1 VLPVEGSYAQLG
13 IILFLSPMR
22 LNFRFIIA
30 LVMAAIALIGY
41 FFNTSTNPV
50 TGEKQHVNMSA
61 SQEIALGLQA
71 APQMA
76 AEYGGESRDARA
88 VAAVQQV
95 GQRIVQ
101 ANQLDQKTE
110 YRYQFHL
117 LADDQTINAFALPGG
132 QVFIT
137 MGILKNL
144 KTEAEL
150 AGVLAHEVGHV
161 VGRHSAEQVS
171 KSQLTQ
177 TLSGAAAVAAYDPQN
192 PGSSVARAAA
202 AAMIA
207 KLITLRF
214 SRNDELGADDF
225 AVKFLPNAGYDPR
238 AMIGVMKMLESKSG
252 GGSPAEFMST
262 HPNPGNRIAELE
274 KDIQQAYPQGVPAG
288 LKQ

>member
-1 VLPVEGSYAQLG
+1 
-13 IILFLSPMR
+13 MR
-22 LNFRFIIA
+22 INLRFIIA

-41 FFNTSTNPV
+41 FFNTSVNPV

-61 SQEIALGLQA
+61 DQEIAIGLQA
-71 APQMA
+71 APQMEA
-76 AEYGGESRDARA
+76 QYGGESPDARA
-88 VAAVQQV
+88 TAAVQQV

-101 ANQLDQKTE
+101 ANQLDQKTK
-110 YRYQFHL
+110 YNYQFHL
-117 LADDQTINAFALPGG
+117 LADDQTVNAFALPGG

-144 KTEAEL
+144 KSEAEL
-150 AGVLAHEVGHV
+150 AGVLAHEIGHV

-177 TLSGAAAVAAYDPQN
+177 TLSGAAAVAAYDPDH
-192 PGSSVARAAA
+192 PGSSIARAAA

-207 KLITLRF
+207 KLISLRF

-225 AVKFLPNAGYDPR
+225 AVKFMPAAGYDPN
-238 AMIGVMKMLESKSG
+238 AMVGVMQMLDSKA
-252 GGSPAEFMST
+252 GGSNPPEFMST
-262 HPNPGNRIAELE
+262 HPNPGNRIEELQ
-274 KDIQQAYPQGVPAG
+274 KDIKQAYPQGVPAG

>member
-1 VLPVEGSYAQLG
+1 
-13 IILFLSPMR
+13 MR
-22 LNFRFIIA
+22 LNLRFIIA
-30 LVMAAIALIGY
+30 LVIAAVSLFGY

-61 SQEIALGLQA
+61 AQEIALGLQA

-76 AEYGGESRDARA
+76 AEYGGESPDARA
-88 VAAVQQV
+88 TAAVQQV
-95 GQRIVQ
+95 GQRLVA
-101 ANQLDQKTE
+101 ANNLAQKTS

-117 LADDQTINAFALPGG
+117 LADDQTINAFALPGW

-144 KTEAEL
+144 KTEAQL
-150 AGVLAHEVGHV
+150 AGVLAHEIGHV

-177 TLSGAAAVAAYDPQN
+177 GLSGAAAIASYDPNN

-214 SRNDELGADDF
+214 GREDELEADNF
-225 AVKFLPNAGYDPR
+225 AVKFTPQAGYDPR
-238 AMIGVMKMLESKSG
+238 AMINVMQMLNSKGGSG
-252 GGSPAEFMST
+252 GQPEFLST
-262 HPNPGNRIAELE
+262 HPNPGNRIEELQKE
-274 KDIQQAYPQGVPAG
+274 IKQEFPQGVPAG
-288 LKQ
+288 LKP

>member
-1 VLPVEGSYAQLG
+1 
-13 IILFLSPMR
+13 MR
-22 LNFRFIIA
+22 LNLRFIIA
-30 LVMAAIALIGY
+30 LVMAAVALIGY

-76 AEYGGESRDARA
+76 AEYGGESADTRA
-88 VAAVQQV
+88 TAAVQQV

-101 ANQLDQKTE
+101 ANQLDQKTK

-144 KTEAEL
+144 KSEAEL

-177 TLSGAAAVAAYDPQN
+177 TLSGAAAVAAYDPNN
-192 PGSSVARAAA
+192 PGSSVAKAAA

-252 GGSPAEFMST
+252 GSGGQAEFLST

-274 KDIQQAYPQGVPAG
+274 KDIRQAYPQGVPAG